1 METKHKYNLGVVGN
15 CSMLAYIDMKA
26 DVKWMCLPRFD
37 SSFIFGS
44 LIDKENGG
52 EFSISPFQK
61 EFKSKQYYLKNT
73 NILATE
79 FTFDEGSYRVID
91 FAPRFYQYDRYFR
104 PTTLFRIIEVIS
116 GNPYIVVKC
125 HPVGEYGKMR
135 PEVVSGNSHLRF
147 MNFPGHVRLTTD
159 IPLSYILNEKP
170 FALTE
175 TKYLAFSYG
184 VPLEAP
190 LAETT
195 QIFLEKTKRYWLHWV
210 KQTTAPL
217 LFQEQVIRSALILKL
232 HQYED
237 TGAII
242 ASGTT
247 SLPEFLGSARTW
259 DYRYCWMRDTYYT
272 LNAFINIGH
281 FEELEKYFQF
291 IRNIILTEPKSI
303 KPLYTIT
310 GEPAP
315 EEEILPLSGY
325 MGEKPVRV
333 GNNAIRQIQNDV
345 YGQVLVSLL
354 PLFIDNRL
362 NYFDNKVARHITEW
376 LTGKISEF
384 MDQPDSGLWEF
395 KETIQYYCNTYLFH
409 WAGARAAEK
418 IGLYLND
425 DALIQKGRILA
436 ENAKKYL
443 EGCYNT
449 GKAAYSQVKGGSA
462 LDASSLQLITM
473 RYLNPKSDI
482 ALKHLEAHERELFSE
497 KGRYYRYLRDDIG
510 KTKNSFLICGFWYAE
525 ALTVTGNL
533 DKAYMII
540 ENLISYANHLGL
552 LSEDAGSDGSQW
564 GNFPQTY
571 SHVGLINAV
580 SKLSQKID
588 SPIFL

>member
-1 METKHKYNLGVVGN
+1 MESKHKYNLGVVGN
-15 CSMLAYIDMKA
+15 CSMLAYIDMNA

-44 LIDKENGG
+44 LLDKENGG
-52 EFSISPFQK
+52 EFSITPFKK
-61 EFKSKQYYLKNT
+61 EYNSKQYYLKNT

-79 FTFDEGSYRVID
+79 FTLDEGSFRVID

-104 PTTLFRIIEVIS
+104 PTTLFRKIELLS

-125 HPVGEYGKMR
+125 RPVGEYGKMR
-135 PEVVSGNSHLRF
+135 PEIVSGNSHLRF
-147 MNFPGHVRLTTD
+147 MNFPSHVRLTTD
-159 IPLSYILNEKP
+159 IPITYILNEKP

-175 TKYLAFSYG
+175 VKYLAFSYG
-184 VPLEAP
+184 VPVEAS
-190 LAETT
+190 LTETVE
-195 QIFLEKTKRYWLHWV
+195 IFLEKTRRYWFHWV

-237 TGAII
+237 TGGII

-247 SLPEFLGSARTW
+247 SLPEFPASERTW

-272 LNAFINIGH
+272 LNAFNNIGH

-303 KPLYTIT
+303 KPLYSVI

-315 EEEILPLSGY
+315 EEEILPLEGY
-325 MGEKPVRV
+325 MGEKPVRI
-333 GNNAIRQIQNDV
+333 GNNAIKQVQNDV

-376 LTGKISEF
+376 LTDKISEYI
-384 MDQPDSGLWEF
+384 DQPDSGLWEF
-395 KETIQYYCNTYLFH
+395 SETIQYYCNTYLFH

-418 IGLYLND
+418 IGFFLND
-425 DALIQKGRILA
+425 DILVQKARTLA

-443 EGCYNT
+443 EGCYNAE
-449 GKAAYSQVKGGSA
+449 KAAYSQSMGGSS

-473 RYLNPKSDI
+473 KYLDPKSDI
-482 ALKHLEAHERELFSE
+482 AKKHLEAHERELFSE
-497 KGRYYRYLRDDIG
+497 KGQYYRYLRDDIG

-525 ALTVTGNL
+525 ALTATGNL

-540 ENLISYANHLGL
+540 ENLVRYANHLNL
-552 LSEDAGSDGSQW
+552 LSEDAGHDGSQW

-580 SKLSQKID
+580 CKLSQKID